1 MSQRRLP
8 HRGGQHVRTDGSAA
22 VSRRGLL
29 IGGGAALATLAV
41 PEMLKE
47 LAWIPDRVALADT
60 MATSLPDIQ
69 FDLGAFMPPARTI
82 DGLLV
87 GMPPVHTIFV
97 TARLARTPSKA
108 DRKSTRLNSSHGYI
122 SY

>member
-8 HRGGQHVRTDGSAA
+8 QRGGQHVRTDGSAA

-60 MATSLPDIQ
+60 MAASPPDIQ
-69 FDLGAFMPPARTI
+69 FDLGPFIPPPRTI
-82 DGLLV
+82 HRRLV
-87 GMPPVHTIFV
+87 GMPPVPTLLLA
-97 TARLARTPSKA
+97 ARLAP
-108 DRKSTRLNSSHGYI
+108 
-122 SY
+122 